1 MQDVK
6 PSYKLEVFEGP
17 LDLLLSLIAKN
28 EIDIYDIP
36 IALIF
41 EQYMDYIHMM
51 QTLDMDVASDFIV
64 MASELM
70 LIKSRMLLPKA
81 VVDGVEVDPRE
92 DLVRTLMEYQLAKE
106 EAAYLADRYGR
117 FSGRF
122 VKETDEL
129 GVDKTFVGDQESS
142 FLLDALQ
149 RLLARLRLDE
159 SMKNDEAAKTLSHIL
174 NARPSSVSE
183 RTGVILRMLEKKPSM
198 RFLDIMLEC
207 RSRSEIIASFMAILS
222 LISAQKV
229 VALYAED
236 DTGNPKIS
244 LRGEDGASG
253 RDALREDAGEEDGI
267 EER

>member
-1 MQDVK
+1 METIK

-36 IALIF
+36 ISLIF

-51 QTLDMDVASDFIV
+51 EKLDMDIASDFIV

-92 DLVRTLMEYQLAKE
+92 DLVRTLLEYQRAKE
-106 EAAYLADRYGR
+106 EAVYLADRYRRFFGR
-117 FSGRF
+117 YT
-122 VKETDEL
+122 KETDEV
-129 GVDKTFVGDQESS
+129 GVDKTFVADQQSAY
-142 FLLDALQ
+142 LLEALE
-149 RLLARLRLDE
+149 RVLTRIKLDE

-174 NARPSSVSE
+174 NTRPSSVSE
-183 RTGVILRMLEKKPSM
+183 RTEVIMDLLKQKKRM
-198 RFLDIMLEC
+198 RFIDIMLTC

-222 LISAQKV
+222 LISSQRV
-229 VALYAED
+229 EALYSDED
-236 DTGNPKIS
+236 P
-244 LRGEDGASG
+244 
-253 RDALREDAGEEDGI
+253 RDPQIRLLEGDPQIPLITDEWK
-267 EER
+267 